1 MKLVPFVATCAAVA
15 VLAQPALAW
24 TNEDHELFD
33 IVSALESAEGKGTTF
48 YSFLNTTKSATDKE
62 INKAYRKR
70 SLELHPDKN
79 PDDKK
84 IQDRFARLGLITN
97 ILRDAEKRKRY
108 DFFYENG
115 VPKWRGTGYYYSRY
129 RPGLG
134 SVVGG
139 LFVFSLFIQY
149 IFLYLTARVQKMR
162 ITAFRNQ
169 ALEAA
174 WGPTKQS
181 QPGKKKLKVKT
192 GDQGD
197 PLGLPGV
204 NGGKPIG
211 AGSTIEMMIEGQ
223 DVYIV
228 ENRKETLLTEEL
240 AVKPTWQDTWLP
252 AYLISNYFP
261 SYAYK
266 KTSGG
271 AHKKRKTLVAKKPPP
286 GFNGSAATSGSSGE
300 EEIVDDKTGEV
311 KKVPKKDKG
320 PGRGVIG
327 DGKVG
332 GRRRKTIPRPST
344 PVKKD

>member
-48 YSFLNTTKSATDKE
+48 YSFLNTTKSASEKD

-79 PDDKK
+79 PNNKK
-84 IQDRFARLGLITN
+84 VEDRFARLGLITN

-108 DFFYENG
+108 DFFYDNG

-134 SVVGG
+134 AVVTG
-139 LFVFSLFIQY
+139 LFVFSLFVQY
-149 IFLYLTARVQKMR
+149 LFLYLTARVQKMR
-162 ITAFRNQ
+162 IAAFRTQ

-174 WGPTKQS
+174 WGPTKVA

-211 AGSTIEMMIEGQ
+211 AGSTIEMVIEGQ

-252 AYLISNYFP
+252 AYLIENYFP
-261 SYAYK
+261 SFASKHK
-266 KTSGG
+266 KSAAGG
-271 AHKKRKTLVAKKPPP
+271 AKKRKTLVAKKPPP
-286 GFNGSAATSGSSGE
+286 GFNQPADATSGSDE
-300 EEIVDDKTGEV
+300 EEVVDSEGHV
-311 KKVPKKDKG
+311 KKVKKDKG

>member
-1 MKLVPFVATCAAVA
+1 MKLVPFVATCVAVA

-33 IVSALESAEGKGTTF
+33 IVSALESAEGKGTNF
-48 YSFLNTTKSATDKE
+48 YSFLNTTKSATEKE

-79 PDDKK
+79 PNNKK
-84 IQDRFARLGLITN
+84 VADRFARLGLITN

-134 SVVGG
+134 SVVTG
-139 LFVFSLFIQY
+139 LFIFSLFIQY
-149 IFLYLTARVQKMR
+149 LFLYLTARVQKMR
-162 ITAFRNQ
+162 ITAFRTQ

-174 WGPTKQS
+174 WGPTKEP

-211 AGSTIEMMIEGQ
+211 AGSTIEMMIEGN

-228 ENRKETLLTEEL
+228 ENRKETLLTEDL

-252 AYLISNYFP
+252 AYIIPRYLP
-261 SYAYK
+261 SLANK
-266 KTSGG
+266 RST
-271 AHKKRKTLVAKKPPP
+271 HKKRKTLVAKKPPP
-286 GFNGSAATSGSSGE
+286 GFNATSGSSSGE
-300 EEIVDDKTGEV
+300 DDQDDAT
-311 KKVPKKDKG
+311 KKVKKDKG

-344 PVKKD
+344 PTTKKD

>member
-1 MKLVPFVATCAAVA
+1 MRLVPFVAGCAAVA
-15 VLAQPALAW
+15 VLATPALAW

-33 IVSALESAEGKGTTF
+33 IVSALEGAEGKGTNF
-48 YSFLNTTKSATDKE
+48 YSFLNVTKSASEKE

-79 PDDKK
+79 PNDKK
-84 IQDRFARLGLITN
+84 IEDRFARLGLITN
-97 ILRDAEKRKRY
+97 ILRDAEKRQRY

-134 SVVGG
+134 SVVAG
-139 LFVFSLFIQY
+139 LAIFSLFVQY
-149 IFLYLTARVQKMR
+149 LFLYLTARVQKMR
-162 ITAFRNQ
+162 ITAFRTQ

-174 WGPTKQS
+174 WGPTKKP

-211 AGSTIEMMIEGQ
+211 AGSTIEMTIEGEQ
-223 DVYIV
+223 VFIV
-228 ENRKETLLTEEL
+228 ENRKETLLTEDL

-252 AYLISNYFP
+252 SLIIPRFFP
-261 SYAYK
+261 SLSNAK
-266 KTSGG
+266 KSR
-271 AHKKRKTLVAKKPPP
+271 KRKLVQKKPPP
-286 GFNGSAATSGSSGE
+286 GFNSGGGSGDQEGSEEDLATSGGE
-300 EEIVDDKTGEV
+300 DGQGAAVRKN
-311 KKVPKKDKG
+311 KG

-344 PVKKD
+344 PSEKK

>member
-1 MKLVPFVATCAAVA
+1 MKLTPFVAGCAAVA
-15 VLAQPALAW
+15 VLAAPALAW

-33 IVSALESAEGKGTTF
+33 IVSALEGAEGKGTNF
-48 YSFLNTTKSATDKE
+48 YSFLNVTKAASEKD

-79 PDDKK
+79 PNDKK
-84 IQDRFARLGLITN
+84 IEDRFARLGLITS

-134 SVVGG
+134 GVLGG
-139 LFVFSLFIQY
+139 LVVFSLFVQY

-162 ITAFRNQ
+162 ITAFRTQ

-174 WGPTKQS
+174 WGPTKKPV
-181 QPGKKKLKVKT
+181 PGKKKLKVKT

-211 AGSTIEMMIEGQ
+211 PGSTIEMAIEGEQ
-223 DVYIV
+223 VFII
-228 ENRKETLLTEEL
+228 ENKKETLLTEEL

-252 AYLISNYFP
+252 AFVIPRYFP
-261 SYAYK
+261 AFSNKRSHK
-266 KTSGG
+266 KRRTVANKPPAGFNGAATSSDDGEEGTATSGG
-271 AHKKRKTLVAKKPPP
+271 EDAV
-286 GFNGSAATSGSSGE
+286 
-300 EEIVDDKTGEV
+300 V
-311 KKVPKKDKG
+311 KKNKG
-320 PGRGVIG
+320 PGRGVVG

-344 PVKKD
+344 PVNAKKD